1 MPNKVVIPSAGL
13 AGLGRFLS
21 SGIEAV
27 LPSAFPSLEAMS
39 AQHGDVTA
47 AIVMGGEGIGE
58 GMLRALPKLSFI
70 QTFGA
75 GYDGLDIASLRRRGI
90 TVANCPNVN
99 NEDVADF
106 AVGLLVALV
115 RDIPA
120 AQSRLLNGEW
130 TPTSRGGLRPSLR
143 QLKAGI
149 VGMGAIGKSIA
160 ARLPGFGMKI
170 AWWGPNA
177 KPEIAYPRA
186 ESVLAL
192 ARDCDVLIM
201 AGRADASSR
210 KLISAEVIEAIG
222 PKGFLVN
229 ISRGFTVDEEALIAA
244 LKDGRIGGAALD
256 VFEEEPTPVARWRD
270 VPNVV
275 LTPHIGGAGM
285 GAVQAQT
292 RLVLENLALHFAGKP
307 VKTPVDA

>member
-1 MPNKVVIPSAGL
+1 MPNKVVIASAGL
-13 AGLGRFLS
+13 GGLGRFLG
-21 SGIEAV
+21 SGVEAV
-27 LPSAFPSLEAMS
+27 LPSAFASLEAM
-39 AQHGDVTA
+39 AAKHGDATA
-47 AIVMGGEGIGE
+47 AIVMGGEGINAE
-58 GMLRALPKLSFI
+58 MLKVLPRLSFI
-70 QTFGA
+70 QAFGA
-75 GYDGLDIASLRRRGI
+75 GYDGLDIAALRDRGI

-106 AVGLLVALV
+106 AVGLLIALV

-120 AQSRLLNGEW
+120 AQSRLLTSEW
-130 TPTSRGGLRPSLR
+130 TPTHRGRLRPSLR

-149 VGMGAIGKSIA
+149 VGMGAIGKAIA
-160 ARLPGFGMKI
+160 ARLPAFGMQI
-170 AWWGPNA
+170 AWWGPNP

-192 ARDCDVLIM
+192 AKDCDVLIM

-210 KLISAEVIEAIG
+210 RLISAPVIDAIG

-229 ISRGFTVDEEALIAA
+229 ISRGFTVDEDALIAV

-256 VFEEEPTPVARWRD
+256 VFEEEPTPAARWKD

-275 LTPHIGGAGM
+275 LTPHIGGGGM

-292 RLVLENLALHFAGKP
+292 RLALENLALHFAGKP
-307 VKTPVDA
+307 VKTPVLA